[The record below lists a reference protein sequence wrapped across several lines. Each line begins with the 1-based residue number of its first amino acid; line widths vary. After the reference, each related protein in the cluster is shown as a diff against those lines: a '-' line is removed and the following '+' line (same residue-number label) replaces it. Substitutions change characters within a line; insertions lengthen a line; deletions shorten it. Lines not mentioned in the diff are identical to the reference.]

1 MNEKEKDNS
10 LFEEYETLLKAYRS
24 GDENAFSDIY
34 EKSKRFVYAT
44 CYGILNNEEEAED
57 AMQETYLA
65 VFSNLD
71 GFDNDRM
78 FIAWVKQIAAHKSLD
93 MCKKRRGN
101 VSYDDAIASEESL
114 EGDDNLEDLPDYYI
128 TEKVRRRELERIMRE
143 KLSEVQ
149 YQTVHMYYYDELSVE
164 KIAEL
169 MDCPEGTVKTRLK
182 ASRIKIKEGIKEYEE
197 KNKDAFAGAL
207 VIPFLTR
214 FFNVQSDDLSIPSV
228 DISSLVGKKAVKA
241 SAKEVAKSVSGR
253 AAKETVKHGFLSTV
267 AGKIV
272 IGLIAAAVIVPS
284 AVVVSKLANKETG
297 EPEEETE
304 EVLSEI
310 MTPTPTPVPEPT
322 DDPLPSDQ
330 QVAAA
335 YYEVV
340 SGYQIKILQCQNNSD
355 TPIRCINFTDIT
367 GDNIPECIVRY
378 CADSEDQGASD
389 WLAGM
394 GLPGPVYMKVFILTY
409 NPDDNSV
416 TEIYRR
422 ESDRDYA
429 AWFSHSDIKLLD
441 DGHIVVF
448 YYMGGRGYD
457 YYINEEYVLTDN
469 GYELINTWNMTQ
481 ENGIITFTHND
492 EPVSEAEF
500 NDARDEY
507 DSRAVATVMP
517 AYGTETEDGNFLLYE
532 EFAALA
538 GVDVTAQSNTM
549 DIAAVN
555 MAYANILIQYE
566 EDLRLFDSNPDCGF
580 PSCTYEDISGDGVP
594 ELIIQYAAD
603 SEAPWQPVSVPG
615 YYTCASLRIFTY
627 DPTLGEAVEMF
638 YIPQSTL
645 TDYGYNSTDIA
656 MLDNGHILIAHSDGE
671 VTNYTEY
678 EVQRNS
684 LMQIN
689 ELRKVYDNYEFVEY
703 YYYNDVEIT
712 DTEFDNYLSNIMNS
726 TILCLTQDVWFD
738 PELDPY
744 YDWEMTMYNH
754 CTENLYYYDEM
765 MSVLAG
771 Q

>member
-10 LFEEYETLLKAYRS
+10 LFDEYETLLKAYRS

-197 KNKDAFAGAL
+197 KNKDAFAGAP

-253 AAKETVKHGFLSTV
+253 TAKETVKHGFLSTV

-284 AVVVSKLANKETG
+284 AVVDSKLANKETG

-310 MTPTPTPVPEPT
+310 LTPTPTPVPEPT

-416 TEIYRR
+416 TEIFRR
-422 ESDRDYA
+422 ESGRDYA

-500 NDARDEY
+500 NDASDDY
-507 DSRAVATVMP
+507 NSRAIATVMP

-555 MAYANILIQYE
+555 LAYANILIQNE
-566 EDLRLFDSNPDCGF
+566 ANLRLFDTEQDFGF
-580 PSCTYEDISGDGVP
+580 PSCTYEDITGDGVP
-594 ELIIQYAAD
+594 ELMIQYASD
-603 SEAPWQPVSVPG
+603 SEVEWSNPIPG
-615 YYTCASLRIFTY
+615 TYTCASIRIYTY
-627 DPTLGEAVEMF
+627 DPSIGEAVEMF
-638 YIPQSTL
+638 HLPESTVNAGGSP
-645 TDYGYNSTDIA
+645 TTDIA
-656 MLDNGHILIAHSDGE
+656 ILDNGHILISNSDGAE
-671 VTNYTEY
+671 NTFYTEY
-678 EVQRNS
+678 EVQGNS
-684 LMQIN
+684 LIQLN
-689 ELRKVYDNYEFVEY
+689 VLRWYFDNYDFIDT
-703 YYYNDVEIT
+703 YYYNDTEIS
-712 DTEFDNYLSNIMNS
+712 DTEFDDYLSGYMNS
-726 TILCLTQDVWFD
+726 ISLCLTYSVWFD
-738 PELDPY
+738 PEMHSY
-744 YDWEMTMYNH
+744 SDWGMTMYNH